1 VSSGPATRRLPGGC
15 EVCGPDGRT
24 ALALRPNEFETRFF
38 GRRIG
43 VLEMDAAALAALP
56 LQDRRRAAAVAAA
69 VADDEGYSLVQAQ
82 VDAGSLE
89 LAAALEEAGFRL
101 VDTRVE
107 FRTRLDRRRLARHEP
122 PFGTAGT
129 ARPED
134 RDTLLALAYG
144 GLTRNPAF
152 HSRYKNPDYFSAD
165 ETARWFAAWV
175 DTDLTDPGTVVA
187 VWRLDEGPA
196 AFFGLRRHG
205 EHEGL
210 PLYKSTLAVAASHHR
225 GHKAHV
231 FLQTTL
237 FDALPVDEFWM
248 RSVTQLTNGPVIR
261 NNVALDRRL
270 DQIALVFFRRSPG

>member
-1 VSSGPATRRLPGGC
+1 VSGVPAARRLPGGC
-15 EVCGPDGRT
+15 EVLGPDGRV
-24 ALALRPNEFETRFF
+24 ALTLRPNEFETGFF
-38 GRRIG
+38 GRGVG
-43 VLEMDAAALAALP
+43 VLEMDASALAALP
-56 LQDRRRAAAVAAA
+56 SQDRRHAVALATA
-69 VADDEGYSLVQAQ
+69 VADEEGYWLVQAQ
-82 VDAGSLE
+82 VEARSLE

-107 FRTRLDRRRLARHEP
+107 FRTCLDRRRLPRHEP

-129 ARPED
+129 ARSED
-134 RDTLLALAYG
+134 RDALLALVHE

-165 ETARWFAAWV
+165 DTDRWFTAWV
-175 DTDLTDPGTVVA
+175 DADLADPGTVVA

-225 GHKAHV
+225 GNKAHI

-237 FDALPVDEFWM
+237 FDALPADEFWM

-270 DQIALVFFRRSPG
+270 DHIALVFFRRNPG